1 MDILNKTASSELFT
15 VGLHS
20 DRSDRDTFLQD
31 IREGLRRNPKALSS
45 KYFYDRTGSTLFRQI
60 MELPEYYLTRSEFDI
75 FHTQKKKMVRH
86 LRHPGFFHLVDLG
99 AGDGLKTKILLH
111 QLLAE
116 GAGFEYLPVDI
127 SADALHA
134 LCTSLQ
140 AEAPD
145 LPVQAVAG
153 DYQAA
158 LDWLQQH
165 KTEPKTLLFLGSN
178 IGNFSTGQSTDFLK
192 SIRQRLQPGDKL
204 LIGFDLQKDPRVI
217 RAAYDDAAGVTAAFN
232 LNLLHRINTEFG
244 ATFDVSHFRHFAE
257 YDPLAGAMKSFLV
270 STADQEVWVE
280 AAKESFSFRAWETLH
295 TENSFKYTEGQI
307 EEMARESGF
316 FIQTSFTDQGRYF
329 ADVLFVVQ

>member
-1 MDILNKTASSELFT
+1 MDTLNDTASLVT

-20 DRSDRDTFLQD
+20 ERSDRDTFLHDLQ
-31 IREGLRRNPKALSS
+31 EGLRRNPKALSS
-45 KYFYDRTGSTLFRQI
+45 KYFYDRTGSALFQKI

-75 FHTQKKKMVRH
+75 FHTQKKEMVRH
-86 LRHPGFFHLVDLG
+86 LRHRGFFHLVDLG

-116 GAGFEYLPVDI
+116 GASFDYLPVDI
-127 SADALHA
+127 SADALHSLA
-134 LCTSLQ
+134 TSLK
-140 AEAPD
+140 AEAPA

-158 LDWLQQH
+158 LDWLQQQ
-165 KTEPKTLLFLGSN
+165 KEYPKSLLFLGSN
-178 IGNFSTGQSTDFLK
+178 IGNFSTGQSTEFLK

-232 LNLLHRINTEFG
+232 LNLLHRINAEFG
-244 ATFDVSHFRHFAE
+244 ANFDVSRFRHFAE

-270 STADQEVWVE
+270 STVDQEVWVE
-280 AAKESFSFRAWETLH
+280 AAGEVFSFRAWETLH
-295 TENSFKYTEGQI
+295 TENSFKYTFDQI

-316 FIQTSFTDQGRYF
+316 FIDTSFMDKRRYF
-329 ADVLFVVQ
+329 ADVLFVVR